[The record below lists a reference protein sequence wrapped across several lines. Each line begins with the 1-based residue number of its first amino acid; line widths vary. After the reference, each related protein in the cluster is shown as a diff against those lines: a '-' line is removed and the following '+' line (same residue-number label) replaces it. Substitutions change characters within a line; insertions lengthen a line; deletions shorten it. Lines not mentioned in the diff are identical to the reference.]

1 MYGSWVYNMI
11 FKRKK
16 KYSPE
21 EINDIINKA
30 VIDTQEQG
38 FFIISEDVPTGVMEL
53 ILEATKLAASRERL
67 NLWRERRHNR
77 RWV

>member
-1 MYGSWVYNMI
+1 MI

>member
-1 MYGSWVYNMI
+1 MI
-11 FKRKK
+11 FKHKK

-30 VIDTQEQG
+30 VTETRDHG
-38 FFIISEDVPTGVMEL
+38 FFIISEDVPNEVMGL
-53 ILEATKLAASRERL
+53 ILETTKLAVSRKRI

>member
-1 MYGSWVYNMI
+1 VYGSWVYNMI